1 MNRIAAKA
9 AVALACALALATPA
23 ASGLPTMATAGSSA
37 TAAAV
42 TGSTSAAPEA
52 APARPRVTPDDGG
65 PATAAPSPGPP
76 LTGAADTGVAETA
89 PHAARPTGT
98 TAAVPAPAPVTAQEA
113 PAAPSH
119 ATQPEPAQTTPA
131 QTTPVQ
137 PVPVQTT
144 HPRAPTAPAGPPEPA
159 SIPPL
164 SAPAG
169 AFAAPQYT
177 ARTEPGAPAKGLL
190 TPQALVPDSN
200 AVQVA
205 AVFNAINTYRASLGL
220 PAVKYHATVAGMAQ
234 EWSDSIAAREVIEHR
249 ANFWTDARAL
259 SPTNGAGEVIAV
271 RWDRDA
277 AQLVEWWKN
286 SPAHNAILADPR
298 FNVVGIGITFTDGNW
313 QTTPSRYTMWGV
325 VNFFGYS
332 ALPAGTTAAPGGST
346 PVPVQPTDVCEPLVK
361 HMPPTLDLAT
371 AAIRSAGD
379 IVSVDAAGQLI
390 NRPALGA
397 GQFGPP
403 ETIGTGFT
411 AARQVFVTDWDRD
424 GVYDVLAQWSDG
436 RLTLYPGQLAGGFLP
451 PVTLGQSGWAGM
463 TLAVGGWCS
472 TNRLPE
478 LLALDAD
485 SNLWLYPNRGT
496 GDLVQRTLIASGVS
510 ATRLAMMD
518 YDGDGFQDLLARQGD
533 GGVLLYRGS
542 GGPSP
547 RAESRTLVASGWG
560 DVTAV
565 RALHGVTGAYSVGL
579 VLQRTGIAGQAG
591 PVQYWNLDAGVLSPP
606 SAIPGT
612 WAGQQLAQ

>member
-23 ASGLPTMATAGSSA
+23 ANGLPTMATARSSA

-42 TGSTSAAPEA
+42 NAARA
-52 APARPRVTPDDGG
+52 QPRTTPDGGG
-65 PATAAPSPGPP
+65 PATAAPSPGLP
-76 LTGAADTGVAETA
+76 LTGAADAA
-89 PHAARPTGT
+89 PHAATRTGT
-98 TAAVPAPAPVTAQEA
+98 GTPAAATFPAPATVPAAVTAQEG

-119 ATQPEPAQTTPA
+119 ITQPSPAQPAPA
-131 QTTPVQ
+131 QP
-137 PVPVQTT
+137 
-144 HPRAPTAPAGPPEPA
+144 APTLTTRPAAEGPPEPA

-164 SAPAG
+164 SAPAD
-169 AFAAPQYT
+169 AFATPHYAAPKDT
-177 ARTEPGAPAKGLL
+177 ARTGQGAAAKGLL

-200 AVQVA
+200 AAQVA
-205 AVFNAINTYRASLGL
+205 SVFNAINTYRASLGL

-234 EWSDSIAAREVIEHR
+234 EWSDSIASREVIEHR

-286 SPAHNAILADPR
+286 SPAHNAILTDPR

-313 QTTPSRYTMWGV
+313 QTTPNRYTMWGV
-325 VNFFGYS
+325 VNFFGYT
-332 ALPAGTTAAPGGST
+332 ALPAGTTAAPGAST
-346 PVPVQPTDVCEPLVK
+346 PGPVQPTDVCEPLVK

-390 NRPALGA
+390 NRPGLGT

-403 ETIGTGFT
+403 ETIGSGFA

-424 GVYDVLAQWSDG
+424 GVFDVLAQWSDG

-485 SNLWLYPNRGT
+485 GSLWLYPNRGT
-496 GDLVQRTLIASGVS
+496 GDLIQRTLIASGIA
-510 ATRLAMMD
+510 ATRLAMVD

-533 GGVLLYRGS
+533 GTVLLYRGS

-547 RAESRTLVASGWG
+547 KAEARTLVASGWG
-560 DVTAV
+560 DVAAI
-565 RALHGVTGAYSVGL
+565 RALHGVTGAYSTGL

-591 PVQYWNLDAGVLSPP
+591 PVQYWNLDGGVLSPP
-606 SAIPGT
+606 SSVPGM

>member
-1 MNRIAAKA
+1 MAPAGSSAAAMPGTTA
-9 AVALACALALATPA
+9 AAPEAPALK
-23 ASGLPTMATAGSSA
+23 ATAGS
-37 TAAAV
+37 AAAAAPPAA
-42 TGSTSAAPEA
+42 SAAS
-52 APARPRVTPDDGG
+52 PATPDDGG
-65 PATAAPSPGPP
+65 PAPAATSPGLP
-76 LTGAADTGVAETA
+76 LTGPAAPAIPA
-89 PHAARPTGT
+89 GT
-98 TAAVPAPAPVTAQEA
+98 TAAVRTAVPAPAAPAAQEA
-113 PAAPSH
+113 PAAPGH
-119 ATQPEPAQTTPA
+119 TTQPATPRAPAQTSQSA
-131 QTTPVQ
+131 
-137 PVPVQTT
+137 
-144 HPRAPTAPAGPPEPA
+144 APAGPPEPA

-164 SAPAG
+164 SAPAD

-177 ARTEPGAPAKGLL
+177 ARTESGSAAKGLL
-190 TPQALVPDSN
+190 TTQALVPDSN
-200 AVQVA
+200 AAQVT

-234 EWSDSIAAREVIEHR
+234 EWSDSIASREVIEHR

-259 SPTNGAGEVIAV
+259 SPNNGAGEVIAV

-286 SPAHNAILADPR
+286 SPAHNAILTDRR

-325 VNFFGYS
+325 VNFFGYT
-332 ALPAGTTAAPGGST
+332 ALPSGTTAAPGGST
-346 PVPVQPTDVCEPLVK
+346 SVPVQPTDVCEPLVK

-371 AAIRSAGD
+371 AAIKSAGD

-403 ETIGTGFT
+403 GTIGSGFA

-424 GVYDVLAQWSDG
+424 GVFDVLAQWSDG
-436 RLTLYPGQLAGGFLP
+436 RLALYPGQLAGGFLP

-478 LLALDAD
+478 LLALDSD

-496 GDLVQRTLIASGVS
+496 GDLAQRTLVASGVA
-510 ATRLAMMD
+510 ATRLAMVD

-533 GGVLLYRGS
+533 GNVLLYRGS

-547 RAESRTLVASGWG
+547 KAEARTPVASGWG

-579 VLQRTGIAGQAG
+579 VLQRTGVAG
-591 PVQYWNLDAGVLSPP
+591 PVQYWSLDGGVLSPP

-612 WAGQQLAQ
+612 WAGQRLAQ

>member
-1 MNRIAAKA
+1 M
-9 AVALACALALATPA
+9 PG
-23 ASGLPTMATAGSSA
+23 ASGLPTMAPAGSSA
-37 TAAAV
+37 AAMPGTTA
-42 TGSTSAAPEA
+42 AAPEA
-52 APARPRVTPDDGG
+52 PALKATAGSAAAAAPPAASAASPATPDDGG
-65 PATAAPSPGPP
+65 PAPAAPSPGLP
-76 LTGAADTGVAETA
+76 LTGPAAPAIPA
-89 PHAARPTGT
+89 GT
-98 TAAVPAPAPVTAQEA
+98 TAAVRTAVPAPAAPAAQEA
-113 PAAPSH
+113 PAAPGH
-119 ATQPEPAQTTPA
+119 TTQPATPRAPAQTSQSA
-131 QTTPVQ
+131 
-137 PVPVQTT
+137 
-144 HPRAPTAPAGPPEPA
+144 APAGPPEPA

-164 SAPAG
+164 SAPAD

-177 ARTEPGAPAKGLL
+177 ARTESGSAAKGLL
-190 TPQALVPDSN
+190 TTQALVPDSN
-200 AVQVA
+200 AAQVT

-234 EWSDSIAAREVIEHR
+234 EWSDSIASREVIEHR

-259 SPTNGAGEVIAV
+259 SPNNGAGEVIAV

-286 SPAHNAILADPR
+286 SPAHNAILTDPR

-325 VNFFGYS
+325 VNFFGYT
-332 ALPAGTTAAPGGST
+332 ALPSGTTAAPGGST
-346 PVPVQPTDVCEPLVK
+346 SVPVQPTDVCEPLVK

-371 AAIRSAGD
+371 AAIKSAGD

-403 ETIGTGFT
+403 GTIGSGFA

-424 GVYDVLAQWSDG
+424 GVFDVLAQWSDG
-436 RLTLYPGQLAGGFLP
+436 RLALYPGQLAGGFLP

-478 LLALDAD
+478 LLALDSD

-496 GDLVQRTLIASGVS
+496 GDLAQRTLVASGVA
-510 ATRLAMMD
+510 ATRLAMVD

-533 GGVLLYRGS
+533 GNVLLYRGS

-547 RAESRTLVASGWG
+547 KAEARTPVASGWG

-579 VLQRTGIAGQAG
+579 VLQRTGMAG
-591 PVQYWNLDAGVLSPP
+591 PVQYWSLDGGVLSPP

-612 WAGQQLAQ
+612 WAGQRLAQ

>member
-1 MNRIAAKA
+1 M
-9 AVALACALALATPA
+9 PG
-23 ASGLPTMATAGSSA
+23 ASGLPTMAPAGSSA
-37 TAAAV
+37 AAMPGTTA
-42 TGSTSAAPEA
+42 AAPEA
-52 APARPRVTPDDGG
+52 PALKATAGSAAAAAPPAASVASPATPDDGG
-65 PATAAPSPGPP
+65 PAPAAPSPGLP
-76 LTGAADTGVAETA
+76 LTGPAAPAIPA
-89 PHAARPTGT
+89 GT
-98 TAAVPAPAPVTAQEA
+98 TAAVRTAVPAPAAPAAQEA
-113 PAAPSH
+113 PAAPGH
-119 ATQPEPAQTTPA
+119 TTQPATPRAPAQTSQSA
-131 QTTPVQ
+131 
-137 PVPVQTT
+137 
-144 HPRAPTAPAGPPEPA
+144 ALAGPPEPA

-164 SAPAG
+164 SAPAD

-177 ARTEPGAPAKGLL
+177 ARTESGSAAKGLL
-190 TPQALVPDSN
+190 ATQALVPDSN
-200 AVQVA
+200 AVQVT

-234 EWSDSIAAREVIEHR
+234 EWSDSIASREVIEHR

-259 SPTNGAGEVIAV
+259 GPNNGAGEVIAV

-286 SPAHNAILADPR
+286 SPAHNAILTDPR

-325 VNFFGYS
+325 VNFFGYT
-332 ALPAGTTAAPGGST
+332 ALPSGTTAAPGGST
-346 PVPVQPTDVCEPLVK
+346 SVPVQPTDVCEPLVK

-371 AAIRSAGD
+371 AAIKSAGD

-403 ETIGTGFT
+403 GTIGSGFA

-424 GVYDVLAQWSDG
+424 GVFDVLAQWSDG

-478 LLALDAD
+478 LLALDSD

-496 GDLVQRTLIASGVS
+496 GDLAQRTLVASGVA
-510 ATRLAMMD
+510 ATRLAMVD

-533 GGVLLYRGS
+533 GNVLLYRGS

-547 RAESRTLVASGWG
+547 KAEARTPVASGWG

-579 VLQRTGIAGQAG
+579 VLQRTGMAG
-591 PVQYWNLDAGVLSPP
+591 PVQYWSLDGGVLSPP

-612 WAGQQLAQ
+612 WAGQRLAQ

>member
-1 MNRIAAKA
+1 M
-9 AVALACALALATPA
+9 PG
-23 ASGLPTMATAGSSA
+23 ASGLPTMAPAGSSA
-37 TAAAV
+37 AAMPGTTA
-42 TGSTSAAPEA
+42 AAPEA
-52 APARPRVTPDDGG
+52 PALKATAGSAAAAAPPAASAASPATPDDGG
-65 PATAAPSPGPP
+65 PAPAAPSPGLP
-76 LTGAADTGVAETA
+76 LTGPAAPAIPA
-89 PHAARPTGT
+89 GT
-98 TAAVPAPAPVTAQEA
+98 TAAVRTAVPAPAAPAAPAAQEA
-113 PAAPSH
+113 PAAPGH
-119 ATQPEPAQTTPA
+119 TTQPATPRAPAQTSQSA
-131 QTTPVQ
+131 
-137 PVPVQTT
+137 
-144 HPRAPTAPAGPPEPA
+144 APAGPPEPA

-164 SAPAG
+164 SAPAD
-169 AFAAPQYT
+169 AFAAPHDT
-177 ARTEPGAPAKGLL
+177 ARTESGSAAKGLL
-190 TPQALVPDSN
+190 TTQALVPDSN
-200 AVQVA
+200 AAQVT
-205 AVFNAINTYRASLGL
+205 AVFNAVNTYRASLGL

-234 EWSDSIAAREVIEHR
+234 EWSDSIASREVIEHR

-259 SPTNGAGEVIAV
+259 SPNNGAGEVIAV

-286 SPAHNAILADPR
+286 SPAHNAILTDRR

-325 VNFFGYS
+325 VNFFGYT
-332 ALPAGTTAAPGGST
+332 ALPSGTTAAPGGST
-346 PVPVQPTDVCEPLVK
+346 SVPVQPTDVCEPLVK

-371 AAIRSAGD
+371 AAIKSAGD

-403 ETIGTGFT
+403 GTIGSGFA

-424 GVYDVLAQWSDG
+424 GVFDVLAQWSDG

-478 LLALDAD
+478 LVALDSD

-496 GDLVQRTLIASGVS
+496 GDLAQRTLVASGVA
-510 ATRLAMMD
+510 ATRLAMVD

-533 GGVLLYRGS
+533 GNVLLYRGS

-547 RAESRTLVASGWG
+547 KAEARTPVASGWG

-579 VLQRTGIAGQAG
+579 VLQRTGVAG
-591 PVQYWNLDAGVLSPP
+591 PVQYWSLDGGVLSPP

-612 WAGQQLAQ
+612 WAGQRLAQ

>member
-1 MNRIAAKA
+1 MHAAM
-9 AVALACALALATPA
+9 P
-23 ASGLPTMATAGSSA
+23 G
-37 TAAAV
+37 AAA
-42 TGSTSAAPEA
+42 AAPDA
-52 APARPRVTPDDGG
+52 APPNAAAALSPATPDDGG
-65 PATAAPSPGPP
+65 PATAALSPRLP
-76 LTGAADTGVAETA
+76 LTGAADPALHTA
-89 PHAARPTGT
+89 TPAVK
-98 TAAVPAPAPVTAQEA
+98 TAAATAQEEPAPSSPATQPAPAQ
-113 PAAPSH
+113 AAP
-119 ATQPEPAQTTPA
+119 
-131 QTTPVQ
+131 
-137 PVPVQTT
+137 
-144 HPRAPTAPAGPPEPA
+144 APTASPAAGGPPEPA

-164 SAPAG
+164 SAPAD
-169 AFAAPQYT
+169 AFAAPQDAAPKDTAPEDT
-177 ARTEPGAPAKGLL
+177 ARTDQGAAAKGLL

-200 AVQVA
+200 AAQVA
-205 AVFNAINTYRASLGL
+205 AVFSAINTYRASLGL
-220 PAVKYHATVAGMAQ
+220 PAVRYHATVAGMAQ
-234 EWSDSIAAREVIEHR
+234 EWSDSIASREVIEHR

-286 SPAHNAILADPR
+286 SPSHNAILTDPR
-298 FNVVGIGITFTDGNW
+298 FNVVGIGITFTDGIW
-313 QTTPSRYTMWGV
+313 QTTPNRYTMWGV
-325 VNFFGYS
+325 VDFFGYT

-346 PVPVQPTDVCEPLVK
+346 SVPVQPTDVCEPLVK

-379 IVSVDAAGQLI
+379 IVSVDSAGQLI

-397 GQFGPP
+397 GQFGLP
-403 ETIGTGFT
+403 ETIGSGF
-411 AARQVFVTDWDRD
+411 AASRQVFVTDWDRD
-424 GVYDVLAQWSDG
+424 GVYDVLVQWSDG
-436 RLTLYPGQLAGGFLP
+436 RLTLYPGLLAGGFLP

-463 TLAVGGWCS
+463 TLAIGGWCS

-478 LLALDAD
+478 LLALDSD

-496 GDLVQRTLIASGVS
+496 GDLVQRTLIASGVA
-510 ATRLAMMD
+510 ATRLAMVD

-533 GGVLLYRGS
+533 GNVLLYRGS

-547 RAESRTLVASGWG
+547 KAEARTLVASGWG

-565 RALHGVTGAYSVGL
+565 RALHGVTGTYSTGL
-579 VLQRTGIAGQAG
+579 VLQRTGQAG
-591 PVQYWNLDAGVLSPP
+591 PVQHWNLDAGVLSPP

>member
-1 MNRIAAKA
+1 M
-9 AVALACALALATPA
+9 PG
-23 ASGLPTMATAGSSA
+23 ASGLPTMAPAGSSA
-37 TAAAV
+37 AAMPGTTA
-42 TGSTSAAPEA
+42 AAPEA
-52 APARPRVTPDDGG
+52 PALKATAGSAAAAAPPAASAASPATPDDGG
-65 PATAAPSPGPP
+65 PAPAAPSPGLP
-76 LTGAADTGVAETA
+76 LTGPAAPAIPA
-89 PHAARPTGT
+89 GT
-98 TAAVPAPAPVTAQEA
+98 TAAVRTAVPAPAAPAAQEA
-113 PAAPSH
+113 PAAPGH
-119 ATQPEPAQTTPA
+119 TTQPATPRAPAQTSQSA
-131 QTTPVQ
+131 
-137 PVPVQTT
+137 
-144 HPRAPTAPAGPPEPA
+144 APAGPPEPA

-164 SAPAG
+164 SAPAD

-177 ARTEPGAPAKGLL
+177 ARTESGSAAKGLL
-190 TPQALVPDSN
+190 TTQALVPDSN
-200 AVQVA
+200 AAQVT

-234 EWSDSIAAREVIEHR
+234 EWSDSIASREVIEHR

-259 SPTNGAGEVIAV
+259 SPNNGAGEVIAV

-286 SPAHNAILADPR
+286 SPAHNAILTDPR

-325 VNFFGYS
+325 VNFFGYT
-332 ALPAGTTAAPGGST
+332 ALPSGTTAAPGGST
-346 PVPVQPTDVCEPLVK
+346 SVPVQPTDVCEPLVK

-371 AAIRSAGD
+371 AAIKSAGD

-403 ETIGTGFT
+403 GTIGSGFA

-424 GVYDVLAQWSDG
+424 GVFDVLAQWSDG
-436 RLTLYPGQLAGGFLP
+436 RLALYPGQLAGGFLP

-478 LLALDAD
+478 LLALDSD

-496 GDLVQRTLIASGVS
+496 GDLAQRTLVASGVA
-510 ATRLAMMD
+510 ATRLAMVD

-533 GGVLLYRGS
+533 GNVLLYRGS

-547 RAESRTLVASGWG
+547 KAEARTPVASGWG

-579 VLQRTGIAGQAG
+579 VLQRTGVAG
-591 PVQYWNLDAGVLSPP
+591 PVQYWSLDGGVLSPP

-612 WAGQQLAQ
+612 WAGQRLAQ

>member
-23 ASGLPTMATAGSSA
+23 ASGLPTMAPAGRS
-37 TAAAV
+37 AAAMPG
-42 TGSTSAAPEA
+42 TTAPSPEAPALAAAPGSGA
-52 APARPRVTPDDGG
+52 AAALPADAPPPAMPDDGG
-65 PATAAPSPGPP
+65 TAPAATSPGLP
-76 LTGAADTGVAETA
+76 LTDPADTGTPAA
-89 PHAARPTGT
+89 PAAQEGPAQEGPAAASHT
-98 TAAVPAPAPVTAQEA
+98 TQPAPARA
-113 PAAPSH
+113 
-119 ATQPEPAQTTPA
+119 PAQTS
-131 QTTPVQ
+131 Q
-137 PVPVQTT
+137 
-144 HPRAPTAPAGPPEPA
+144 PTAPAGPPEPA

-164 SAPAG
+164 SAPAD
-169 AFAAPQYT
+169 AFAAPPYT
-177 ARTEPGAPAKGLL
+177 ARTEPGSAAKGLL
-190 TPQALVPDSN
+190 TTQALVPDSN
-200 AVQVA
+200 AAQVA
-205 AVFNAINTYRASLGL
+205 AVFNAVNTYRASLGL

-234 EWSDSIAAREVIEHR
+234 DWSDSIASREVIEHR
-249 ANFWTDARAL
+249 VNFWTDARAL
-259 SPTNGAGEVIAV
+259 SPNNGAGEVIAV

-286 SPAHNAILADPR
+286 SPAHNAILTDPR

-346 PVPVQPTDVCEPLVK
+346 SVPVQPTDVCEPLVK

-371 AAIRSAGD
+371 AAIKGAGD

-390 NRPALGA
+390 NRPALDA

-403 ETIGTGFT
+403 DTIGTGFG
-411 AARQVFVTDWDRD
+411 AARQVLVTDWDRD
-424 GVYDVLAQWSDG
+424 GVFDVLAQWSDG

-478 LLALDAD
+478 LLALDSD
-485 SNLWLYPNRGT
+485 SNLWLYPNRGA
-496 GDLVQRTLIASGVS
+496 GDLVQRTLIATGVA
-510 ATRLAMMD
+510 ATRLALVD

-533 GGVLLYRGS
+533 GNVLLYRGS

-547 RAESRTLVASGWG
+547 KAEARTLVASGWG
-560 DVTAV
+560 DVTAI
-565 RALHGVTGAYSVGL
+565 RTLHGVTGIYSVGL
-579 VLQRTGIAGQAG
+579 VLQRTGIAGQTS

-606 SAIPGT
+606 SAVPGT
-612 WAGQQLAQ
+612 WAGQRLAQ

>member
-23 ASGLPTMATAGSSA
+23 ASGLPTVASAGSSA
-37 TAAAV
+37 TPAAMPGATAAAPDAAAAP
-42 TGSTSAAPEA
+42 SAA
-52 APARPRVTPDDGG
+52 TPDGGG
-65 PATAAPSPGPP
+65 PATAALPPRLP
-76 LTGAADTGVAETA
+76 LTGAADPA
-89 PHAARPTGT
+89 PHTETPAET
-98 TAAVPAPAPVTAQEA
+98 TAATAAPAPATAREEPA
-113 PAAPSH
+113 PPSP
-119 ATQPEPAQTTPA
+119 ATQPAPAQP
-131 QTTPVQ
+131 
-137 PVPVQTT
+137 
-144 HPRAPTAPAGPPEPA
+144 APARTASPAAEGPPEPA

-164 SAPAG
+164 SAPAD
-169 AFAAPQYT
+169 AFVAPQDAAPKDT
-177 ARTEPGAPAKGLL
+177 ARTDQGAAAKGLL

-200 AVQVA
+200 AAQVA
-205 AVFNAINTYRASLGL
+205 AVFTAINTYRASLGL
-220 PAVKYHATVAGMAQ
+220 PAVRYHATVAGMAQ
-234 EWSDSIAAREVIEHR
+234 EWSDSIASREVIEHR

-286 SPAHNAILADPR
+286 SPSHNAILTDPR

-313 QTTPSRYTMWGV
+313 QTAPNRYTMWGV
-325 VNFFGYS
+325 VDFFGYT
-332 ALPAGTTAAPGGST
+332 ALPAGTTATPGGST
-346 PVPVQPTDVCEPLVK
+346 SVPVQPTDVCEPLVK
-361 HMPPTLDLAT
+361 HMPPTFDLAT

-379 IVSVDAAGQLI
+379 IVSLDSAGQLI

-403 ETIGTGFT
+403 ETIGSGFA

-424 GVYDVLAQWSDG
+424 GVYDVLVQWSDG

-478 LLALDAD
+478 LLALDSD

-496 GDLVQRTLIASGVS
+496 GDLVQRTLIASGVD
-510 ATRLAMMD
+510 ATRLAMAD

-533 GGVLLYRGS
+533 GNVLLYRGS

-547 RAESRTLVASGWG
+547 KAEARTLVASGWG

-565 RALHGVTGAYSVGL
+565 RALHGVTGAYSTGL
-579 VLQRTGIAGQAG
+579 VLQRTGQAG

>member
-1 MNRIAAKA
+1 M
-9 AVALACALALATPA
+9 PG
-23 ASGLPTMATAGSSA
+23 ASGLPTMAPAGSSA
-37 TAAAV
+37 AAMPGTTA
-42 TGSTSAAPEA
+42 AAPEA
-52 APARPRVTPDDGG
+52 PALKATAGSAAAAAPPAASAASPATPDDGG
-65 PATAAPSPGPP
+65 PAPAAPSPGLP
-76 LTGAADTGVAETA
+76 LTGPAAPAIPA
-89 PHAARPTGT
+89 GT
-98 TAAVPAPAPVTAQEA
+98 TAAVRTAVPAPAAPAAQEA
-113 PAAPSH
+113 PAAPGH
-119 ATQPEPAQTTPA
+119 TTQPATPRAPAQTSQSA
-131 QTTPVQ
+131 
-137 PVPVQTT
+137 
-144 HPRAPTAPAGPPEPA
+144 APAGPPEPA

-164 SAPAG
+164 SAPAD

-177 ARTEPGAPAKGLL
+177 ARTESGSAAKGLL
-190 TPQALVPDSN
+190 TTQALVPDSN
-200 AVQVA
+200 AAQVT

-234 EWSDSIAAREVIEHR
+234 EWSDSIASREVIEHR

-259 SPTNGAGEVIAV
+259 SPNNGAGEVIAV

-286 SPAHNAILADPR
+286 SPAHNAILTDRR

-325 VNFFGYS
+325 VNFFGYT
-332 ALPAGTTAAPGGST
+332 ALPSGTTAAPGGST
-346 PVPVQPTDVCEPLVK
+346 SVPVQPTDVCEPLVK

-371 AAIRSAGD
+371 AAIKSAGD

-403 ETIGTGFT
+403 GTIGSGFA

-424 GVYDVLAQWSDG
+424 GVFDVLAQWSDG

-478 LLALDAD
+478 LLALDSD

-496 GDLVQRTLIASGVS
+496 GDLAQRTLVASGVA
-510 ATRLAMMD
+510 ATRLAMVD

-533 GGVLLYRGS
+533 GNVLLYRGS

-547 RAESRTLVASGWG
+547 KAEARTPVASGWG

-579 VLQRTGIAGQAG
+579 VLQRTGMAG
-591 PVQYWNLDAGVLSPP
+591 PVQYWSLDGGVLSPP

-612 WAGQQLAQ
+612 WAGQRLAQ

>member
-1 MNRIAAKA
+1 MAPAGSSAAAMPGTTA
-9 AVALACALALATPA
+9 AAPEAPALK
-23 ASGLPTMATAGSSA
+23 ATAGS
-37 TAAAV
+37 AAAAAPPAA
-42 TGSTSAAPEA
+42 SAAS
-52 APARPRVTPDDGG
+52 PATPDDGG
-65 PATAAPSPGPP
+65 PAPVAPSPALP
-76 LTGAADTGVAETA
+76 LTGPAAPAIPA
-89 PHAARPTGT
+89 GT
-98 TAAVPAPAPVTAQEA
+98 TAAVRTAVPAPAAPAAQEA
-113 PAAPSH
+113 PAAPIH
-119 ATQPEPAQTTPA
+119 
-131 QTTPVQ
+131 
-137 PVPVQTT
+137 TT
-144 HPRAPTAPAGPPEPA
+144 HPAPARDPAQSSQPAAPPGPPEPA

-164 SAPAG
+164 SAPAD

-177 ARTEPGAPAKGLL
+177 ARTESGSAAKGLL
-190 TPQALVPDSN
+190 ATQALVPDSN
-200 AVQVA
+200 AAQVT

-220 PAVKYHATVAGMAQ
+220 PAVKYHATVAGLAQ
-234 EWSDSIAAREVIEHR
+234 EWSDSIASREVIEHR

-259 SPTNGAGEVIAV
+259 SPNNGAGEVIAV

-286 SPAHNAILADPR
+286 SPAHNAILTDPR

-313 QTTPSRYTMWGV
+313 QTTPSRYTLWGV
-325 VNFFGYS
+325 VNFFGYT
-332 ALPAGTTAAPGGST
+332 ALPSGTTAAPGGST
-346 PVPVQPTDVCEPLVK
+346 SVPVQPTDVCEPLVK

-371 AAIRSAGD
+371 AAIKSAGD

-403 ETIGTGFT
+403 GTIGSGFA

-424 GVYDVLAQWSDG
+424 GVFDVLAQWSDG
-436 RLTLYPGQLAGGFLP
+436 RLALYPGQLAGGFLP

-478 LLALDAD
+478 LLALDSD

-496 GDLVQRTLIASGVS
+496 GDLAQRTLVASGVA
-510 ATRLAMMD
+510 ATRLAMVD

-533 GGVLLYRGS
+533 GNVLLYRGS

-547 RAESRTLVASGWG
+547 KAEARTPVASGWG

-579 VLQRTGIAGQAG
+579 VLQRTGVAG
-591 PVQYWNLDAGVLSPP
+591 PVQYWTLDGGVLSPP
-606 SAIPGT
+606 SAIPGA
-612 WAGQQLAQ
+612 WAGQRLAQ

>member
-1 MNRIAAKA
+1 MAPAGSSAAAMPGTTA
-9 AVALACALALATPA
+9 AAPEAPALK
-23 ASGLPTMATAGSSA
+23 ATAGS
-37 TAAAV
+37 AAAAAPPAA
-42 TGSTSAAPEA
+42 SAAS
-52 APARPRVTPDDGG
+52 PATPDDGG
-65 PATAAPSPGPP
+65 PAPAAPSPGLP
-76 LTGAADTGVAETA
+76 LTGPAAPAIPA
-89 PHAARPTGT
+89 GT
-98 TAAVPAPAPVTAQEA
+98 TAAVRTAVPAPAAPAAQEA
-113 PAAPSH
+113 PAAPIH
-119 ATQPEPAQTTPA
+119 TTQPAPARDPAQSSQPA
-131 QTTPVQ
+131 
-137 PVPVQTT
+137 
-144 HPRAPTAPAGPPEPA
+144 APPGPPEPA

-164 SAPAG
+164 SAPAD

-177 ARTEPGAPAKGLL
+177 ARTESGSAAKGLL
-190 TPQALVPDSN
+190 ATQALVPDSN
-200 AVQVA
+200 AAQVT

-220 PAVKYHATVAGMAQ
+220 PAVKYHATVAGLAQ
-234 EWSDSIAAREVIEHR
+234 EWSDSIASREVIEHR

-259 SPTNGAGEVIAV
+259 SPNNGAGEVIAV

-286 SPAHNAILADPR
+286 SPAHNAILTDPR

-313 QTTPSRYTMWGV
+313 QTTPSRYTLWGV
-325 VNFFGYS
+325 VNFFGYT
-332 ALPAGTTAAPGGST
+332 ALPSGTTAAPGGST
-346 PVPVQPTDVCEPLVK
+346 SVPVQPTDVCEPLVK

-371 AAIRSAGD
+371 AAIKSAGD

-403 ETIGTGFT
+403 GTIGSGFA

-424 GVYDVLAQWSDG
+424 GVFDVLVQWSDG
-436 RLTLYPGQLAGGFLP
+436 RLALYPGQLAGGFLP

-478 LLALDAD
+478 LLALDSD

-496 GDLVQRTLIASGVS
+496 GDLAQRTLVASGVA
-510 ATRLAMMD
+510 ATRLAMVD

-533 GGVLLYRGS
+533 GNVLLYRGS

-547 RAESRTLVASGWG
+547 KAEARTPVASGWG

-579 VLQRTGIAGQAG
+579 VLQRTGVAG
-591 PVQYWNLDAGVLSPP
+591 PVQYWTLDGGVLSPP
-606 SAIPGT
+606 SAIPGA
-612 WAGQQLAQ
+612 WAGQRLAQ

>member
-1 MNRIAAKA
+1 M
-9 AVALACALALATPA
+9 PG
-23 ASGLPTMATAGSSA
+23 ASGLPTMAPAGSSA
-37 TAAAV
+37 AAMPGTTA
-42 TGSTSAAPEA
+42 AAPEA
-52 APARPRVTPDDGG
+52 PALKATAGSAAAAAPPAASAASPATPDDGG
-65 PATAAPSPGPP
+65 PAPAAPSPGLP
-76 LTGAADTGVAETA
+76 LTGPAAPAIPA
-89 PHAARPTGT
+89 GT
-98 TAAVPAPAPVTAQEA
+98 TAAVRTAVPAPAAPAAQEA
-113 PAAPSH
+113 PAAPGH
-119 ATQPEPAQTTPA
+119 TTQPATPRAPAQTSQSA
-131 QTTPVQ
+131 
-137 PVPVQTT
+137 
-144 HPRAPTAPAGPPEPA
+144 APAGLPEPA

-164 SAPAG
+164 SAPAD

-177 ARTEPGAPAKGLL
+177 ARTESGSAAKGLL
-190 TPQALVPDSN
+190 TTQALVPDSN
-200 AVQVA
+200 AAQVT

-234 EWSDSIAAREVIEHR
+234 EWSDSIASREVIEHR

-259 SPTNGAGEVIAV
+259 SPNNGAGEVIAV

-286 SPAHNAILADPR
+286 SPAHNAILTDRR

-325 VNFFGYS
+325 VNFFGYT
-332 ALPAGTTAAPGGST
+332 ALPSGTTAAPGGST
-346 PVPVQPTDVCEPLVK
+346 SVPVQPTDVCEPLVK

-371 AAIRSAGD
+371 AAIKSAGD

-403 ETIGTGFT
+403 GTIGSGFA

-424 GVYDVLAQWSDG
+424 GVFDVLAQWSDG
-436 RLTLYPGQLAGGFLP
+436 RLALYPGQLAGGFLP

-478 LLALDAD
+478 LLALDSD

-496 GDLVQRTLIASGVS
+496 GDLAQRTLVASGVA
-510 ATRLAMMD
+510 ATRLAMVD

-533 GGVLLYRGS
+533 GNVLLYRGS

-547 RAESRTLVASGWG
+547 KAEARTPVASGWG

-579 VLQRTGIAGQAG
+579 VLQRTGMAG
-591 PVQYWNLDAGVLSPP
+591 PVQYWSLDGGVLSPP

-612 WAGQQLAQ
+612 WAGQRLAQ